1 MNMPKKTNTVKD
13 LEKIYKEAED
23 MAYVKA
29 TRSFSKDVGA
39 TEPTH
44 VDKAYEEGE
53 ISAYVKAAQSFNVD
67 DLDAEA
73 DHLVKQYKRAEA
85 EGYSK
90 AAKAFSTP
98 FEVSEISEH
107 PSFAKGE
114 EAAYRKAM
122 ASFNQKVEDE
132 YIQSFNKAVDQSPK
146 GNVES
151 VRRFLKDI
159 PESLYIAKL
168 MNSRDTSSAA
178 KGMYIWNNWVTIYL
192 LTKRMWETGMEM
204 SWDSFKTFA
213 TDISVFVEEVMED
226 MPDGSTQISQI
237 PDLLHEIIELWP
249 NLHMIAGGA
258 RIVYGDDDDAMANPL
273 GNRYESVEVPGRK
286 MEVLADVLS
295 KTPEGSFIY
304 DSELQRAVEEIKL
317 KFKAIFRVVI
327 DMKAEIQKRSE
338 LYDSLLR
345 LRQGLDRL
353 QDIFDPKKLDK
364 MTTLSNIDLGIVE
377 SIKQQL
383 RDIYSNRYI
392 DPQIAQLIKKI
403 DDKIDIKTWFYK
415 GSEGGFG
422 PLNKLRRNINRVILR
437 LNGSQIMEGLRAA
450 NAYYDQIWAAIHKGK
465 QLTAPTRI

>member
-1 MNMPKKTNTVKD
+1 MPNQSDIKKD
-13 LEKIYKEAED
+13 LNKIYREADEI
-23 MAYVKA
+23 AYVKA
-29 TRSFSKDVGA
+29 TRSFSKDV
-39 TEPTH
+39 TPQDPSLIDEE
-44 VDKAYEEGE
+44 YENGE
-53 ISAYVKAAQSFNVD
+53 IEAYVKAVKSFNVD
-67 DLDAEA
+67 DLDAAA
-73 DHLVKQYKRAEA
+73 DNLVKQYKAAEA
-85 EGYSK
+85 TAY
-90 AAKAFSTP
+90 AKAIKSFNTP
-98 FEVSEISEH
+98 FELSEISEH

-114 EAAYRKAM
+114 EAAYTKAM
-122 ASFNQKVEDE
+122 ASFNQKIENE
-132 YIQSFNKAVDQSPK
+132 YIQSFTKAMPSTQVVK
-146 GNVES
+146 GFFKNV
-151 VRRFLKDI
+151 

-168 MNSRDTSSAA
+168 MNSRDVAA
-178 KGMYIWNNWVTIYL
+178 KGMYIYNNWVTIYL

-204 SWDSFKTFA
+204 SWDAFKNFA
-213 TDISVFVEEVMED
+213 TDMSVFVEEVMED

-249 NLHMIAGGA
+249 NLRMIAGGA
-258 RIVYGDDDDAMANPL
+258 RIVYNDDDDAMANPL

-286 MEVLADVLS
+286 MEVLADVYS
-295 KTPEGSFIY
+295 KTPEGTFIY
-304 DSELQRAVEEIKL
+304 TDELQRAVEEIKL
-317 KFKAIFRVVI
+317 KFKALFRVII
-327 DMKAEIQKRSE
+327 DMKGEIQKRSE

-364 MTTLSNIDLGIVE
+364 MTTLSNIDLAVVE

-383 RDIYSNRYI
+383 KDIYSNRYI

-403 DDKIDIKTWFYK
+403 DDKIDIKTWFYR

-465 QLTAPTRI
+465 QLTAPSRL

>member
-1 MNMPKKTNTVKD
+1 MPKQSAKTKD
-13 LEKIYKEAED
+13 LEKIYREADE
-23 MAYVKA
+23 MAYIKA
-29 TRSFSKDVGA
+29 TRSFSKDVNPE
-39 TEPTH
+39 EPNFI
-44 VDKAYEEGE
+44 DEEYENGE
-53 ISAYVKAAQSFNVD
+53 IAAYVKAVKSFNVD

-73 DHLVKQYKRAEA
+73 DNLIKQYKSAEIEA
-85 EGYSK
+85 YNK
-90 AAKAFSTP
+90 ATKSFNTP

-114 EAAYRKAM
+114 AAAYTKAM
-122 ASFNQKVEDE
+122 ASFNQKIEDD
-132 YIQSFNKAVDQSPK
+132 YIQSFTKTIPAPAANQK
-146 GNVES
+146 
-151 VRRFLKDI
+151 VRGFFKNI
-159 PESLYIAKL
+159 PESLYLAKL
-168 MNSRDTSSAA
+168 MYSRDAAA
-178 KGMYIWNNWVTIYL
+178 KGMYIYNNWVTIYL

-204 SWDSFKTFA
+204 SWDAFKNFA

-226 MPDGSTQISQI
+226 MPDGSTQVTQI

-258 RIVYGDDDDAMANPL
+258 RIVYNDDDDAMANPL
-273 GNRYESVEVPGRK
+273 NNRYESVEVPGRK
-286 MEVLADVLS
+286 MEVLADVYS

-304 DSELQRAVEEIKL
+304 TDELQRAVEEIKL
-317 KFKAIFRVVI
+317 KFKALFRIVI
-327 DMKAEIQKRSE
+327 DMKTEIQKRSE

-345 LRQGLDRL
+345 LRKGLDQL

-364 MTTLSNIDLGIVE
+364 MTTLSNIDLGVVE

-383 RDIYSNRYI
+383 KDIYSNRYI

-415 GSEGGFG
+415 GTDGGGGFG
-422 PLNKLRRNINRVILR
+422 PLNKLRRNINRVFLR

-465 QLTAPTRI
+465 QLTAPSRI